1 MICRHYT
8 PMVRKRKQKTGRD
21 AAAASESA
29 LVSDGKDLGGQ
40 SVRQVH
46 QGTVESA
53 GVVEEGVRQL
63 IGYLLQRQGA
73 GEAAALSGFADY
85 SAFYK
90 ACVKETGQPPRKGI
104 YKSMSRNG

>member
-8 PMVRKRKQKTGRD
+8 PMVGKRKQKTGRD

-53 GVVEEGVRQL
+53 GVVEEGIRQL
-63 IGYLLQRQGA
+63 IGNLLQRQGA
-73 GEAAALSGFADY
+73 GEAAALSGCALRQQ
-85 SAFYK
+85 SAAVTLGDLAAQGK
-90 ACVKETGQPPRKGI
+90 AQT
-104 YKSMSRNG
+104 